1 MCLQY
6 LLEAGLAGYHHGNIA
21 CTQPRRVA
29 AISLAKRVANEKGVL
44 LGQEVITVFLDDIS
58 SEYYN
63 YQTLLPNNDLYI
75 FQCLYYCISAI
86 IGWEK
91 YW

>member
-29 AISLAKRVANEKGVL
+29 AISLAKRVANERGVL

-58 SEYYN
+58 YY
-63 YQTLLPNNDLYI
+63 QSI
-75 FQCLYYCISAI
+75 IHSCLTMTCIYFTVCI
-86 IGWEK
+86 TVQVQL
-91 YW
+91 